1 MSTLVIIVLVVKFV
15 ILAFFVAC
23 SIELRKHGHRR
34 ESTDFAIV
42 AGMEVV
48 VIAAILW
55 LSLG

>member
-1 MSTLVIIVLVVKFV
+1 M
-15 ILAFFVAC
+15 LAFFVAC